1 MNAVRRWIV
10 RNVADAIRVAF
21 HVLCLPILLV
31 VTIAVRWRKR
41 DLLIWGTMPVSN
53 YMYWSNAMRGAGY
66 RSETLMTH
74 VYSINRRADFDRY
87 LEDLLPSFMRGSG
100 SISRWLSS
108 VFGPVIGY
116 LYIVWNCRAFHTSFA
131 GGPLGLTAYWHLE
144 AILLK
149 IANVRTVV
157 IPIGSDAFKFS
168 TIVDPSLRHVLLS
181 NYAYLAKEEA
191 RIARAVHVWTRHA
204 DIIIVDWMMDGI
216 GRWDVTVPSVLSID
230 LSLWTPKESYNSN
243 NGRNGPVR
251 VLHSP
256 NHRYFKGSEFLIE
269 AVKELQGE
277 GLQIELILLEGVTN
291 ETVRQEMK
299 RADVLAEQFVFCG
312 YGLSA
317 VEGFASGLPV
327 MSNLSEEFYTRIFRR
342 YAFLNECPTL
352 STRIEDIKD
361 NLRALVTDPSLREEL
376 GRASRKYAEKYHSC
390 AAAVRLFE
398 FIYQRILEGRSV
410 DLQNMFHPLKGE
422 YGDLEERIQTRL
434 VENRLPGVLG
444 SSR

>member
-1 MNAVRRWIV
+1 MNAMRRWIL
-10 RNVADAIRVAF
+10 RKLADAMRVAF
-21 HVLCLPILLV
+21 HLFCIPVLTV
-31 VTIAVRWRKR
+31 VTVAVRWRKR

-87 LEDLLPSFMRGSG
+87 LEDLLPAFMRGNESLA
-100 SISRWLSS
+100 RWLLS
-108 VFGPVIGY
+108 VFGPIVGY

-131 GGPLGLTAYWHLE
+131 GGPLGLTFFWYLE
-144 AILLK
+144 PIWLK

-168 TIVDPSLRHVLLS
+168 TIVDSSLRHVLLS

-191 RIARAVHVWTRHA
+191 RIARAVDIWTRHA
-204 DIIIVDWMMDGI
+204 DIVIVDWMMDGI

-230 LSLWTPKESYNSN
+230 VSLWTPKDSYSLND
-243 NGRNGPVR
+243 GRNGPVR

-256 NHRYFKGSEFLIE
+256 NHRYFKGSEFLIG
-269 AVKELQGE
+269 AVKELQDE
-277 GLQIELILLEGVTN
+277 GLQVELILLEGVTN

-376 GRASRKYAEKYHSC
+376 GRASRKYAEKYHSSE
-390 AAAVRLFE
+390 AAVRLFE
-398 FIYQRILEGRSV
+398 FIYQRILEGKAV
-410 DLQNMFHPLKGE
+410 DLQNMFHPVKGE
-422 YGDLEERIQTRL
+422 YANLGERIQTRL
-434 VENRLPGVLG
+434 VENRLPVAYG
-444 SSR
+444 SRR